1 MSNILERNFQA
12 LCSDAASKILANTNS
27 SDSDKERHDYV
38 KGVLLFLAHSITGE
52 AVKLIPVGDKMPP
65 DGQYVLT
72 RRKSGYTG
80 AEYEFITAKYMKDYK
95 GWTTIGNDRLTDSGE
110 NPTHWRHFI
119 EGEMQAQEALE
130 AAKPV
135 DTIYS
140 F

>member
-1 MSNILERNFQA
+1 MNNILERSIQS
-12 LCSDAASKILANTNS
+12 LCSEAASKILANTNS
-27 SDSDKERHDYV
+27 SDSDKERHEHM
-38 KGVLLFLAHSITGE
+38 KGMLLFLAHSIMGE
-52 AVKLIPVGDKMPP
+52 AVKLTPVSDKMPP

-119 EGEMQAQEALE
+119 EGEMQAQDIPKPE
-130 AAKPV
+130 KPV
-135 DTIYS
+135 DTIYN